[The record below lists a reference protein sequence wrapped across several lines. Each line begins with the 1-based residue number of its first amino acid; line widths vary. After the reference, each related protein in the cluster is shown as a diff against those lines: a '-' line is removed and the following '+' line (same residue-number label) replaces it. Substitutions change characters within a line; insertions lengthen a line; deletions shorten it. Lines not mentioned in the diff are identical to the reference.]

1 MPERLC
7 YLWWA
12 LLESGRTA
20 AQIPFEVDLV
30 EGKTDFKYMKVAG
43 KALELHGLGMTYR
56 AIAMRLDVDHYTAR
70 KAVRWAE
77 AIRDGKKSSSK

>member
-1 MPERLC
+1 LHS
-7 YLWWA
+7 WWA

-30 EGKTDFKYMKVAG
+30 EGKNDFKYMKVAE

-56 AIAMRLDVDHYTAR
+56 AIAMRLGVDHYTAR
-70 KAVRWAE
+70 KAVLWAI
-77 AIRDGKKSSSK
+77 AIQDGKKSS

>member
-1 MPERLC
+1 MPERLWFS
-7 YLWWA
+7 WWA

-30 EGKTDFKYMKVAG
+30 EERNDFKYMKVAE

-70 KAVRWAE
+70 KAVLWAI
-77 AIRDGKKSSSK
+77 AIRDGKKSP